1 MDTSTAALLED
12 GNRQSGII
20 VTTIVVTVLA
30 NFVVGLRMMVRKW
43 VVGRIG
49 WDDWTIV
56 AAVVS
61 PTVKHP

>member
-1 MDTSTAALLED
+1 MDTSTAAPLED